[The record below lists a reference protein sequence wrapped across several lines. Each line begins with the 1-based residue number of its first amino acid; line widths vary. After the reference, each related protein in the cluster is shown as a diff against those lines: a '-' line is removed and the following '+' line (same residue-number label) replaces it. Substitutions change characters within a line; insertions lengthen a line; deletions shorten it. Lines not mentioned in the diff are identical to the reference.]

1 VVSLDNGYYGYWA
14 TSQYGQVSKRWL
26 LVKSNQ
32 AKVREE
38 HILNKVVSKRTESSL
53 KSFNRLC
60 RKAFSC
66 AAGPKIVAR
75 MDRCSR
81 IYNAL

>member
-1 VVSLDNGYYGYWA
+1 VGIIDNGYYGYWA
-14 TSQYGQVSKRWL
+14 TSQYGQVSQRWL
-26 LVKSNQ
+26 LVKSYQ

-38 HILNKVVSKRTESSL
+38 HILNKVVSKSTESSL

-66 AAGPKIVAR
+66 TADAKN
-75 MDRCSR
+75 RCK
-81 IYNAL
+81 NG